1 LIYHWHEFLQQFE
14 LHGHSVISRE
24 LCVEAPFLVTHAT
37 LLAALLELYFLH
49 SSDSADL
56 FSSTNQATLSLTLLA
71 PLVFCYYR
79 VLDPPVQNST
89 VLLNE
94 VLVAPA
100 FDQQV

>member
-1 LIYHWHEFLQQFE
+1 M
-14 LHGHSVISRE
+14 
-24 LCVEAPFLVTHAT
+24 EAPFLVTYAI
-37 LLAALLELYFLH
+37 LLATVLELSFLH

-94 VLVAPA
+94 VLVALA
-100 FDQQV
+100 FD

>member
-1 LIYHWHEFLQQFE
+1 M
-14 LHGHSVISRE
+14 
-24 LCVEAPFLVTHAT
+24 EAPLLVTIVTLVAT
-37 LLAALLELYFLH
+37 LLELSFLR

-56 FSSTNQATLSLTLLA
+56 FNSTTQATLSLTLLA

-100 FDQQV
+100 FD

>member
-1 LIYHWHEFLQQFE
+1 M
-14 LHGHSVISRE
+14 
-24 LCVEAPFLVTHAT
+24 EAPLLVTIVT
-37 LLAALLELYFLH
+37 LLVTLLELYFLH

-100 FDQQV
+100 FD

>member
-1 LIYHWHEFLQQFE
+1 M
-14 LHGHSVISRE
+14 
-24 LCVEAPFLVTHAT
+24 EAPLLVTIVT
-37 LLAALLELYFLH
+37 LLVTLLELYFLH

>member
-1 LIYHWHEFLQQFE
+1 MALPL
-14 LHGHSVISRE
+14 
-24 LCVEAPFLVTHAT
+24 LVTIVTLVAT
-37 LLAALLELYFLH
+37 LLELSFLH

-56 FSSTNQATLSLTLLA
+56 FNSTTQATLSLTLLA

-94 VLVAPA
+94 VLVALA
-100 FDQQV
+100 FD